1 MCLSAESVHNFSA
14 HQPNFRTLKTLFGS
28 MNALFTRTGSNP
40 HTLQSIYMYTLE
52 TVILQCTA
60 SSDRRYVF
68 ASNLF
73 ESGNLTETEWNV
85 YEDWH
90 SWILKQFEP
99 DVALDAII
107 YLRAQPQVQ
116 LLLQLLYYCYDRYLR
131 LLLSITD

>member
-1 MCLSAESVHNFSA
+1 MC
-14 HQPNFRTLKTLFGS
+14 
-28 MNALFTRTGSNP
+28 
-40 HTLQSIYMYTLE
+40 
-52 TVILQCTA
+52 
-60 SSDRRYVF
+60 SDRRYVF

-116 LLLQLLYYCYDRYLR
+116 PQLQLLYYCYD
-131 LLLSITD
+131 